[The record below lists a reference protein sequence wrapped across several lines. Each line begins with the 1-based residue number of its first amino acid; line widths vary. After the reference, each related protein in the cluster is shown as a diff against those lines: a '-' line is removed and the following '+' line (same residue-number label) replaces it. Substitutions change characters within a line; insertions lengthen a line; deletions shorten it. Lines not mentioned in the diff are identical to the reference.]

1 MVYDFYQHDLIEF
14 ELSSVIRI
22 FNNFK
27 LILKN

>member
-14 ELSSVIRI
+14 EFSSVIRI